1 MRPQHFKPC
10 PFCGS
15 KIQIQASFGGH
26 EYFYHLHLSE
36 ESRSAQR
43 SKCILDGKHFS
54 IAYDQGLYVA
64 QWNNRPLESALQA
77 ENARLREA
85 LEPFAALLKAH
96 HANLPDSQ
104 PIFGIE
110 GSNFTVGDLRKARK
124 ALEGK

>member
-85 LEPFAALLKAH
+85 LEYYAND
-96 HANLPDSQ
+96 HAVPNDGPWGHDSRD
-104 PIFGIE
+104 FG
-110 GSNFTVGDLRKARK
+110 GVARK
-124 ALEGK
+124 ALEGE